1 MCRRWS
7 HCRRRRRTRRGTT
20 SQWAPA
26 RFSSF
31 VHYVQR
37 RRGGPP
43 SLLPSHRT
51 RRLTHSSATP
61 RRRRFCSSR
70 ARAVAGLATLSQAA
84 VPHQLD
90 LADACHL
97 LMQRPQPS
105 CYDLASRTQFIAGQ
119 PVVLQPTPEGLV
131 KGDELSPKM
140 QAAGAAG
147 GCCIDGQLQR
157 ATQSRC
163 GDFSADAG
171 GRASHGQTNPILLWV
186 DLLVALLI

>member
-1 MCRRWS
+1 MSSPLGGVVTNGWLAVQPS
-7 HCRRRRRTRRGTT
+7 GVQHGDFDGAIVPWLPTT
-20 SQWAPA
+20 MQLLCHL
-26 RFSSF
+26 SSL
-31 VHYVQR
+31 H
-37 RRGGPP
+37 
-43 SLLPSHRT
+43 LP
-51 RRLTHSSATP
+51 
-61 RRRRFCSSR
+61 FE
-70 ARAVAGLATLSQAA
+70 ARADEVDHSVAADPVHCVHARPQGRE
-84 VPHQLD
+84 HQLD

-147 GCCIDGQLQR
+147 GCCIDGLMQS

-171 GRASHGQTNPILLWV
+171 GRASQGQTNPILLWV